1 MGISERQTVS
11 ASVNFAPALYKLE
24 RDFWPCRTNCEAET
38 QRRVFPLGSPCNYE
52 RQGLKTIGS
61 GALEKERTILY
72 SPMKE
77 SVANDEDFSF
87 WYLILISETDWRRLR
102 DVFQRWRNNFYSTR
116 VLNCASQN
124 KQNERWLFRM
134 QVTRLQT
141 QAYPKETRHQISKH
155 RWNNTFQN
163 SHIPLY
169 CKTAQRFGKDKLLGY
184 SKVEVHNHEMVQ

>member
-1 MGISERQTVS
+1 MQNELRSRNSTSGIPTRKPVQLWTSGIEDDRKW
-11 ASVNFAPALYKLE
+11 SVRKGKDDTLFDVK
-24 RDFWPCRTNCEAET
+24 
-38 QRRVFPLGSPCNYE
+38 
-52 RQGLKTIGS
+52 
-61 GALEKERTILY
+61 
-72 SPMKE
+72 PMKE

-87 WYLILISETDWRRLR
+87 WYPILISKTDWRRLR

-124 KQNERWLFRM
+124 KQNERWLIRM

-169 CKTAQRFGKDKLLGY
+169 CKTAQRFGKDRLLGY
-184 SKVEVHNHEMVQ
+184 SKVEAHNHEMVQ